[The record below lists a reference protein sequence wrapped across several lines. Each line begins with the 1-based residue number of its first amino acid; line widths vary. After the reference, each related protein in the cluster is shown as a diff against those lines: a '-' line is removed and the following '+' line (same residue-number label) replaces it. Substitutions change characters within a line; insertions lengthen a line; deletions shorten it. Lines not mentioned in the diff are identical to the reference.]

1 MVYLKVSISPTFYS
15 RLFHTGEWVRW
26 SLLYVQSTALRTDGG
41 LREALAA
48 YVQVNTSTYKEKKF
62 SAEAVHK
69 EERAKPC
76 MYVIYTY

>member
-1 MVYLKVSISPTFYS
+1 MFVRAMVS
-15 RLFHTGEWVRW
+15 
-26 SLLYVQSTALRTDGG
+26 ADG
-41 LREALAA
+41 LRRDAVHAMVTSASAA